1 MDNSEV
7 KAKSNGMSKA
17 SLIIGIV
24 AMCTCFLP
32 IVNNASFVMGILAAI
47 FGIIALVK
55 KQKKGKAIAGL
66 VLGVLSVII
75 TISLQNSW
83 SKALDDLSN
92 DLNTI
97 TGDNTEEVLKNNVDV
112 TFGSF
117 IGNVDEYGFTDT
129 KLPVNVT
136 NKSNEKKSFSIEI
149 EAVDANG
156 TRIDTDTIYI
166 SNLNPGQTQSE
177 TAFEFVSSDKVND
190 LKTAKFNVINV
201 SMY

>member
-1 MDNSEV
+1 MDNNEV
-7 KAKSNGMSKA
+7 KATSSGMAKA
-17 SLIIGIV
+17 SLVLGIV
-24 AMCTCFLP
+24 AMCTCFIP
-32 IVNNASFVMGILAAI
+32 IINNASFIMGVLAAI
-47 FGIIALVK
+47 FGIVALIK
-55 KQKKGKAIAGL
+55 KQRKGKAITGL
-66 VLGVLSVII
+66 VLGILSVVI

-83 SKALDDLSN
+83 SKALDDLSD
-92 DLNTI
+92 DLDTI
-97 TGDNTEEVLKNNVDV
+97 TGDNTEKVLKENVDV

-149 EAVDANG
+149 EAIDSNG

-177 TAFEFVSSDKVND
+177 TAFTFVSSDKVNS
-190 LKTAKFNVINV
+190 LKSAKFNVVKV

>member
-1 MDNSEV
+1 MDNNEV
-7 KAKSNGMSKA
+7 KATSSGMAKA
-17 SLIIGIV
+17 SLVLGIV
-24 AMCTCFLP
+24 AMCTCFIP
-32 IVNNASFVMGILAAI
+32 IINNASFIMGVLAAI
-47 FGIIALVK
+47 FGIVALIK
-55 KQKKGKAIAGL
+55 KQRKGKAIAGL
-66 VLGVLSVII
+66 VLGILSVVI

-83 SKALDDLSN
+83 SKALDDLSD

-97 TGDNTEEVLKNNVDV
+97 TGDNTEKVLKENVDV

-117 IGNVDEYGFTDT
+117 IGNVDEYGFADT
-129 KLPVNVT
+129 KLTVNVT

-149 EAVDANG
+149 EAVDSNG

-177 TAFEFVSSDKVND
+177 TAFTFVSSDKVNI
-190 LKTAKFNVINV
+190 LKSAKFNVVNV